1 MVKLFHQKKVMS
13 FENSKKQVE
22 NKKGKFARF
31 MKFCAPRKRK
41 FGKSVYACR
50 RCGKTSGVIV
60 KYGLR
65 YCRQCFR
72 EEAPKLGFRKYN

>member
-1 MVKLFHQKKVMS
+1 MS
-13 FENSKKQVE
+13 FEKSKKQVE
-22 NKKGKFARF
+22 KKKAKFARF
-31 MKFCAPRKRK
+31 MKFCGPRKRE
-41 FGKSVYACR
+41 FGKSVYPCR

-60 KYGLR
+60 KYGLQ